1 MNWKYKEKLRIK
13 GKLVVG
19 LFFASLVLN
28 YRLSEHVHAHYLD
41 GKSYDIMTLS
51 YMKKTLIIF
60 ELNQMKN
67 MNSSLDLMN
76 CIHVILYRKSDSF
89 KSS

>member
-1 MNWKYKEKLRIK
+1 MSWKYKEKLRIK

-19 LFFASLVLN
+19 FFFASLVLN

-51 YMKKTLIIF
+51 YMKKNTDNIWIESNEKIWIYMKF
-60 ELNQMKN
+60 ARSNELYT
-67 MNSSLDLMN
+67 
-76 CIHVILYRKSDSF
+76 CYFV
-89 KSS
+89 

>member
-13 GKLVVG
+13 GKLAVG

-51 YMKKTLIIF
+51 YMKKNTDNIWIESNEKYEYTWF
-60 ELNQMKN
+60 ARSNELYT
-67 MNSSLDLMN
+67 
-76 CIHVILYRKSDSF
+76 CYFV
-89 KSS
+89 